1 MNPGLELALWMGMGS
16 GTKAPTDALVT
27 MEVGPV
33 EVKWGQLRVLDGS
46 QLLIVQKSLTC
57 IDIPSNTR
65 QTSACGFRD
74 DVRGRGQYTYPIVF
88 PP

>member
-33 EVKWGQLRVLDGS
+33 EVKWGQLRVLHGS
-46 QLLIVQKSLTC
+46 QLLIVQKSFDLYRHP
-57 IDIPSNTR
+57 IEYQADISLWVHR
-65 QTSACGFRD
+65 
-74 DVRGRGQYTYPIVF
+74 
-88 PP
+88 